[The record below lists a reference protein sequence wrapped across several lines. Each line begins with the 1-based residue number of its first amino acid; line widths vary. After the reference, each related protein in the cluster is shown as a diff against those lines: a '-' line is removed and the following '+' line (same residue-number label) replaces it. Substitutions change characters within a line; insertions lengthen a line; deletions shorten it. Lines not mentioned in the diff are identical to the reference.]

1 MSERLRAVIS
11 RLEKSFKYG
20 QRVFEIEQR
29 INFFQ
34 KSDLEVI
41 NKHLNTSLILYRSS
55 LSPNTTPL
63 KLKLLLNQTKD
74 QSGITYMTQEDL
86 DTLSQWHLGQFDEKD
101 PKKFYKNSTF
111 RKDYPEKA
119 RRFLERYVQDVLISY
134 FFSQRENL
142 TTEKR
147 QQLITD
153 LLDFLSVKKDGRDC
167 YQKLSVRNLEAYQDS
182 QVLGL
187 FFLLDQLRD
196 RKERVFFGFEI
207 SSSEGFDQA
216 IAFKNQVLDLVK
228 NQELKKFLEERW
240 IELKRGE
247 FKIKDEREEPEPQ
260 SSKTRVY
267 YNFSDSYIRWFQ
279 KKYPYNK
286 KYKVD
291 FLRLLRSPKE
301 LKEKKSEQPK
311 QQQPERLKRKN
322 LVRLLIARL
331 SSDNGDFNWL
341 FNSLSKEQRRDLE
354 KLESIFDRLIL
365 EDKDQSFF
373 NEFRNSFFQ
382 WLDYQPSDKE
392 KEESFVFSRFLTS
405 KINGFIIR
413 RFFQDFYGQSKRFG
427 LDSYQDFLKV
437 PGVIE
442 SILAARKLLVLRLI
456 RDYLPEEYKRRDIN
470 TAIINKPKIQAY
482 SDVYNIAN
490 YVFSYP
496 NWPSL
501 KPIYNQL
508 KRQDKEV
515 DFTKID
521 LSALG
526 QFNFSTLLHQLMYF
540 YLERQLNDNF
550 LNKDSK
556 KRYQRRKIFE
566 RFLKEGRFVNPSKR
580 FLGIDKVK
588 IMEDNGRRKIL
599 FADFKIGE
607 LVG

>member
-1 MSERLRAVIS
+1 MNERLQAVIS

-29 INFFQ
+29 INFFRRITPKNVSQ
-34 KSDLEVI
+34 QLLLALDLY
-41 NKHLNTSLILYRSS
+41 HQSLNPQ
-55 LSPNTTPL
+55 LSPVEIKRL
-63 KLKLLLNQTKD
+63 VDQTKD
-74 QSGITYMTQEDL
+74 QSGITYMNQADL
-86 DTLSQWHLGQFDEKD
+86 DTLSQWYLGQFDEKD
-101 PKKFYKNSTF
+101 PKKFDENSTF

-167 YQKLSVRNLEAYQDS
+167 YQKLSIRNLEAYQDS

-196 RKERVFFGFEI
+196 RKERVFLGFEI
-207 SSSEGFDQA
+207 YSSKSFDQA

-247 FKIKDEREEPEPQ
+247 FKIEDEREEPEPRFFI
-260 SSKTRVY
+260 TRVY

-291 FLRLLRSPKE
+291 FLRLLRSSTE
-301 LKEKKSEQPK
+301 LKKKKSEQSE

-341 FNSLSKEQRRDLE
+341 FNSLSKEQRKDLE

-392 KEESFVFSRFLTS
+392 KEKGFVFSRFLTS

-427 LDSYQDFLKV
+427 LDSYQDFLRV

-456 RDYLPEEYKRRDIN
+456 RDYLPEGYKRRNIN
-470 TAIINKPKIQAY
+470 AVMINQSKIQAD
-482 SDVYNIAN
+482 SDVYNIAD

-550 LNKDSK
+550 LNKDS
-556 KRYQRRKIFE
+556 RRRHQRREAFK

-580 FLGIDKVK
+580 FPGIDKVK